1 MLSESA
7 VVMAVDPGGVWVVA
21 RAKSQCG
28 SCQARKVCGHS
39 LVDALFARSNQ
50 LRAYSADAGLLSSLK
65 VGDQVI
71 IGVPEQLVLSASL
84 LLYLF
89 PLLSMVIPSVW
100 FSFAGAA
107 EGVIIIAAA
116 SGFTAGLLL
125 LRYGASRWLAPAQ
138 ARLLA
143 RDTVQLQAL
152 TIRDTAPRTQ

>member
-7 VVMAVDPGGVWVVA
+7 TVMAVGPDGVWVAA
-21 RAKSQCG
+21 RSKRQCG

-39 LVDALFARSNQ
+39 LVDALYARSNQ
-50 LRAYSADAGLLSSLK
+50 LRAYSEDEGLLRSLK

-71 IGVPEQLVLSASL
+71 IGVPEQLVLTGSL

-89 PLLSMVIPSVW
+89 PLLTMLIPAVL
-100 FSFAGAA
+100 FSFAGAV
-107 EGVIIIAAA
+107 EGVIIVAAA
-116 SGFTAGLLL
+116 SGFTLGLLL
-125 LRYGASRWLAPAQ
+125 LRHGASRWLAPAQ

-143 RDTVQLQAL
+143 RDTDQLQSI